1 MIFRF
6 HAKWPLRALPWRG
19 RGSWSAFSPAY
30 EVASRC
36 NAIRLHRMGAGHY
49 KRDDLLTG
57 ERHLIQSSCLD
68 LEPCEG
74 EIGIG
79 RVGRDVVSEK

>member
-1 MIFRF
+1 MQNGRCGRYLGGAVAHGRHFRQLT
-6 HAKWPLRALPWRG
+6 KSPLGVML
-19 RGSWSAFSPAY
+19 SAFTAWEPA
-30 EVASRC
+30 A
-36 NAIRLHRMGAGHY
+36 

-79 RVGRDVVSEK
+79 RGGRDVVSEK